1 MNQTQELHIKCSKCN
16 ELNKVGVKKCWNCGT
31 KIIQMKNK
39 EKKKRKKRTFRD
51 NIRQLKFN
59 LTSIRANSK
68 FALRVIFRELK
79 YFLPLQDLFILFL
92 MVGVVLVVF
101 LIILIWGLPLAL
113 SFIPGDPFD
122 AWIFPRNL
130 PTWPGPDA
138 TDLEIQAAIN
148 EAGKEFKYLHWNLIR
163 SGGWI
168 FNGTV
173 LRWAAGII
181 GVGTVVVRLMI
192 KSPIMKYK
200 DKVNTRKDVT
210 YIFGS
215 SRAAEQLL
223 FELVRQY
230 GYEERVSLISDADL
244 LWVRKLKGLI
254 DTYVVEDLREFE
266 KVNLYEIIGF
276 QNASRIMILTESIEL
291 NQNILTHIRHI
302 RPDVDIILLSQYA
315 PAFVFSEIV
324 QDENLTI
331 IEDLDMTIQGLVLS
345 LSMDF
350 DFPPTVEI
358 DVPRT
363 YIGSTGDE
371 MSSDLVKQK
380 VIAISR
386 GEELLPTNE
395 ILRIGDRVIIY
406 HFTDYFM
413 KLTNR
418 VVTELPLVDKSKLKK
433 KQKKERKNEK
443 VQYIEQS
450 TPISE
455 ETTKSTR
462 ITDSE
467 VD

>member
-1 MNQTQELHIKCSKCN
+1 
-16 ELNKVGVKKCWNCGT
+16 
-31 KIIQMKNK
+31 
-39 EKKKRKKRTFRD
+39 
-51 NIRQLKFN
+51 
-59 LTSIRANSK
+59 
-68 FALRVIFRELK
+68 
-79 YFLPLQDLFILFL
+79 
-92 MVGVVLVVF
+92 MVGAVLVVF
-101 LIILIWGLPLAL
+101 LIILIWGVPLAL
-113 SFIPGDPFD
+113 SLVPGDPFQ
-122 AWIFPRNL
+122 AWVYPTNL

-138 TDLEIQAAIN
+138 TDLEIQAAIR
-148 EAGKEFKYLHWNLIR
+148 EAGKEFRYVHWNLIR
-163 SGGWI
+163 GGGWI
-168 FNGTV
+168 FNGAV

-181 GVGTVVVRLMI
+181 GVGTVIIRLMI

-200 DKVNTRKDVT
+200 DKVNTRKDIT

-254 DTYVVEDLREFE
+254 DIYVVEDLREFE

-302 RPDVDIILLSQYA
+302 RPDVDIILLSQFA

-324 QDENLTI
+324 QDENLII

-363 YIGSTGDE
+363 FIGNTGDE

-380 VIAISR
+380 VIAIR
-386 GEELLPTNE
+386 RDHELLPTKE
-395 ILRIGDRVIIY
+395 ILKIGDRVIIY

-418 VVTELPLVDKSKLKK
+418 VVTELPLADKRKTKKKKKEKKKSKKE
-433 KQKKERKNEK
+433 QKKIT
-443 VQYIEQS
+443 QDIEHP

-455 ETTKSTR
+455 EAGVSLR
-462 ITDSE
+462 VTDGE
-467 VD
+467 VE